1 MKVETDDLSMMRFYA
16 KPELAIDWTMVFQL
30 DAAGLGFD
38 LTQDSFVPGFGGS
51 NLNDEG
57 EIGFANFWAGSAPRP
72 NPTDEETVLDYTFQ
86 GIKYNL
92 KGVQKLDDLNPDVNA
107 ALGHLNDASLNYQ
120 LARDYIEGNLPQ
132 DGENAS
138 ALGYLGRAIRLSYR
152 GSHCGVCIDQPWSEV
167 RVAGGSAWLIRTR
180 PSGSRVVI
188 RTGFQ
193 PRRTLPA
200 LAGAG

>member
-72 NPTDEETVLDYTFQ
+72 NPTDEETALDYTFQ

-152 GSHCGVCIDQPWSEV
+152 AIDKTQNGYYRSASKDSARAAGWGD
-167 RVAGGSAWLIRTR
+167 RVAYIYLELELD
-180 PSGSRVVI
+180 
-188 RTGFQ
+188 F
-193 PRRTLPA
+193 
-200 LAGAG
+200 